1 MKQVTE
7 GIKETAVETGLF
19 RRMTEEAGLFRR
31 MAEEAAALLRRM
43 VAVPSPSFGEEE
55 VCSLLCS
62 YLTEKNIHFERTGNN
77 IVAEHIVDSTKPTL
91 MLCAHI
97 DTVLPASGYDFDP
110 FCPDRSKAAEVVS
123 RMTGKETSDPDEIV
137 AGLGSNDDGASCAA
151 MIQTFLYTVNN
162 KIKTNLTLAL
172 TCEEEKSGKD
182 GMTSLWDMQLNRIDH
197 AIVGEPTGM
206 KAAISERGLL
216 VIDAE
221 AIGESGHAA
230 RNEGVN
236 SIYIAMEDIARI
248 RGHKFT
254 RPSRMGDINL
264 NVTQI
269 CAGTAHN
276 VIPDRCTFVIDIR
289 TNESYSNAEI
299 LEELQGICRSNL
311 KARNLSNRSSATA
324 QESPLTEI
332 CRRTGTETFHSPT
345 TSDWMRIGCDAIKMG
360 PGDSSRSHRKNEFV
374 FAGEIEK
381 GIEKY
386 IEFVI
391 EYGKQFNTM
400 E

>member
-1 MKQVTE
+1 MVEIK
-7 GIKETAVETGLF
+7 GIKEMTA
-19 RRMTEEAGLFRR
+19 
-31 MAEEAAALLRRM
+31 EAAGLLRRM
-43 VAVPSPSFGEEE
+43 VSVPSPSYGEEA

-62 YLTEKNIHFERTGNN
+62 YLRDKDIPFERIGNN
-77 IVAEHIVDSTKPTL
+77 IVAEHIVDGTKPTL

-97 DTVLPASGYDFDP
+97 DTVSPAAGYGFDP
-110 FCPDRSKAAEVVS
+110 YGADSSEAMKVVS
-123 RMTGKETSDPDEIV
+123 DMTEKIITDPDEIV
-137 AGLGSNDDGASCAA
+137 AGLGSNDDGASCVSI
-151 MIQTFLYTVNN
+151 IQTFLYTVNN

-182 GMTSLWDMQLNRIDH
+182 GMTSLWDMRLNRISH

-206 KAAISERGLL
+206 KAAVSERGLL

-221 AIGESGHAA
+221 AVGESGHAA

-254 RPSRMGDINL
+254 RPSRMGDISL

-276 VIPDRCTFVIDIR
+276 VIPDRCSFVIDIR
-289 TNESYSNAEI
+289 PNESYSNAEI
-299 LEELQGICRSNL
+299 LKELQGICRSTL

-324 QESPLTEI
+324 EGAVLTGI
-332 CRRTGTETFHSPT
+332 CHRTGTETFRSPT

-374 FAGEIEK
+374 FVEEIKK

-391 EYGKQFNTM
+391 EYGKEFNTM

>member
-1 MKQVTE
+1 MEIE
-7 GIKETAVETGLF
+7 GIKG
-19 RRMTEEAGLFRR
+19 
-31 MAEEAAALLRRM
+31 MAWEAAALLRRM
-43 VAVPSPSFGEEE
+43 VAVPSPSFEEEE

-62 YLTEKNIHFERTGNN
+62 YLEEKKIPFERIGNN
-77 IVAEHIVDSTKPTL
+77 IVAEHIADSTKPTL

-97 DTVLPASGYDFDP
+97 DTVQPASGYDFDP
-110 FCPDRSKAAEVVS
+110 FSPDYSRAAAIISE
-123 RMTGKETSDPDEIV
+123 MMGKEVKSPDEIV
-137 AGLGSNDDGASCAA
+137 AGLGSNDDGASCVS

-162 KIKTNLTLAL
+162 RINTNLTLIL

-182 GMTSLWDMQLNRIDH
+182 GITSLWGMRLSRISH

-206 KAAISERGLL
+206 KAAVSERGLL

-221 AIGESGHAA
+221 AEGESGHAA

-236 SIYIAMEDIARI
+236 SIYIAIEDIEKI
-248 RGHKFT
+248 RGHRFT

-264 NVTQI
+264 NITQI
-269 CAGTAHN
+269 YAGTVHN

-289 TNESYSNAEI
+289 PNESYSNAEI
-299 LEELQGICRSNL
+299 LEELQGICRSTL
-311 KARNLSNRSSATA
+311 RARNLSNRSSATS
-324 QESPLTEI
+324 QGSILTEI
-332 CRRTGTETFHSPT
+332 CRRTGNETFHSPT

-374 FAGEIEK
+374 FITEIEE